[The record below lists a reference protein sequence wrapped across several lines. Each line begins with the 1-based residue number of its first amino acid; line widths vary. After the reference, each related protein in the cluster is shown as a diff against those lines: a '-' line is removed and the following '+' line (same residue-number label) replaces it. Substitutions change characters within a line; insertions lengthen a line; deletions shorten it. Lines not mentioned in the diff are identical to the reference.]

1 VSARPAIRRSPPTWA
16 ETAAARPAEP
26 ATALRSA
33 PTCDGR
39 AGSPVT
45 TTAMRWMLLVAGGF
59 VVIAGT
65 QLFVLT
71 GHTDRYF
78 AWTVDQPLT
87 AAFLGAGY
95 WASAVLEL
103 GSARRR
109 DWPRARFAMPAV
121 LLFTTVTLAVTLI
134 HLARFHLHSTFGIA
148 WLVVYASFPPAM
160 AAILTHQ
167 LRAAG
172 PGPARSVPLPTLTRT
187 VLVVQAT
194 VLAALAIALL
204 LATDAMRGVWPWP
217 LTPLTAHAI
226 GAWLAGIAYLAIHVV
241 AQDDCEHAQTA
252 MLSYATFGALQLVAL
267 ARYPTAP
274 EWRPAG
280 AAAYIAFLTVMV
292 AIGTH
297 TWARGRR
304 ASPASG
310 PQRRSRARLS
320 HH

>member
-1 VSARPAIRRSPPTWA
+1 
-16 ETAAARPAEP
+16 
-26 ATALRSA
+26 
-33 PTCDGR
+33 
-39 AGSPVT
+39 
-45 TTAMRWMLLVAGGF
+45 MLLVAGGF
-59 VVIAGT
+59 VVIAGA

-71 GHTDRYF
+71 EHTERYF
-78 AWTVDQPLT
+78 AWTIDQPLT

-109 DWPRARFAMPAV
+109 DWPRARLAMPAV
-121 LLFTTVTLAVTLI
+121 LLFTTGTLAVTLI
-134 HLARFHLHSTFGIA
+134 HLSRFHVHSVSGIA

-172 PGPARSVPLPTLTRT
+172 PDPARGAPLRTFTRT

-204 LATDAMRGVWPWP
+204 LASDRARAVWPWP

-226 GAWLAGIAYLAIHVV
+226 GAWLAGIAFLAIHAV
-241 AQDDCEHAQTA
+241 AEDDCERTRIA
-252 MLSYATFGALQLVAL
+252 MLSYAAFGVLQLVAL

-280 AAAYIAFLTVMV
+280 AAAYIGFLTVMV
-292 AIGTH
+292 AIGID
-297 TWARGRR
+297 TWARGRPG
-304 ASPASG
+304 ATAHALSH
-310 PQRRSRARLS
+310 RSRARLAD
-320 HH
+320 H

>member
-1 VSARPAIRRSPPTWA
+1 
-16 ETAAARPAEP
+16 
-26 ATALRSA
+26 
-33 PTCDGR
+33 
-39 AGSPVT
+39 
-45 TTAMRWMLLVAGGF
+45 MLLVAGGF
-59 VVIAGT
+59 VVIAGA

-71 GHTDRYF
+71 EQTERYF

-95 WASAVLEL
+95 WAAAVLEL

-109 DWPRARFAMPAV
+109 EWPRARIAMPAV

-134 HLARFHLHSTFGIA
+134 HLSRFHLHSTFGIA

-160 AAILTHQ
+160 AAILTQQ

-172 PGPARSVPLPTLTRT
+172 PDPARSVPLPTLTRT

-204 LATDAMRGVWPWP
+204 VGTDAVRVMWPWP
-217 LTPLTAHAI
+217 LSPLTAHAI
-226 GAWLAGIAYLAIHVV
+226 GAWLAGIAFLAIHVV
-241 AQDDCEHAQTA
+241 AEDDCERTQIA
-252 MLSYATFGALQLVAL
+252 MLSYATFGVLQLVAL

-274 EWRPAG
+274 VWRPAG
-280 AAAYIAFLTVMV
+280 AVAYIGFLTVMV
-292 AIGTH
+292 GVGID

-304 ASPASG
+304 ASTPDG
-310 PQRRSRARLS
+310 PQRRSRARPS